1 MPQNNRIKVSE
12 LDFDGIKQNLKS
24 FLQGQDEFSDYNYEG
39 SALSVLLDVLAYN
52 THYNALYTN
61 MSVNEMFLD
70 SASKRSSVVSIANNF
85 GYTPRSSRSAKA
97 ILSFRVAQNSIQGT
111 QPSNLIIPKN
121 TTFSAQYNTDIYMR
135 FKTLEDYVSSTLTN
149 GYYYFNNV
157 SIYEG
162 TYRSVIFICS
172 SLNQKFVIPYKN
184 IDTSTLSVRVQ
195 KTTETADTSPYFH
208 ASSIADL
215 TPNSKVFFLKELDT
229 EEYEL
234 TFGRNNLGLPIEAG
248 NVITISFMEPEFFD
262 KANGLK
268 YFNLNELSFNPG
280 TIEATLIASG
290 GSLRESNEEIKD
302 NVTRFFFNQN
312 RAVTSKDYSAIVTR
326 EYPDVDSVFV
336 WGGENETPPQ
346 YGKVFISLKPKSK
359 NTLSDSEKELIKQII
374 QPYQVVSSIIEFK
387 DPSFI
392 NMKLDITTTY
402 DKSSSSRTAEE
413 LRLDIKTIIEQ
424 YRQNNLQKHDGVF
437 SLSKIM
443 TLVSDIDLSIISTD
457 IKHTAII
464 DVTPVYNSMYN
475 YIVNFNNEIDSSI
488 ISSVVSSSFFIKDST
503 LRHFVESDQNGNL
516 RLIKINSSSNTNEIV
531 NYKVGTIDY
540 NTGLISINGLNI
552 IRIDG
557 EVIKISIKPKNFDV
571 FSKNNTIIDIPTSLV
586 SIVMKDKQYV

>member
-12 LDFDGIKQNLKS
+12 LDFDGIKQNIKS

-121 TTFSAQYNTDIYMR
+121 TTFSAQYNTDSYMR

-157 SIYEG
+157 SVYEG

-172 SLNQKFVIPYKN
+172 SLNQKFTIPYKN
-184 IDTSTLSVRVQ
+184 IDTSTLNVRVQ
-195 KTTETADTSPYFH
+195 KTTETADTSPYFPV
-208 ASSIADL
+208 SSIADL
-215 TPNSKVFFLKELDT
+215 TPDSKVFFLKELDT

-234 TFGRNNLGLPIEAG
+234 SFGRNNLGLPIEAG
-248 NVITISFMEPEFFD
+248 NVITITFMEPEFFD
-262 KANGLK
+262 RANGLK

-280 TIEATLIASG
+280 KIEASLVASG

-312 RAVTSKDYSAIVTR
+312 RAVTAKDYSAIIAK

-346 YGKVFISLKPKSK
+346 YGKIFISLKPKSK
-359 NTLSDSEKELIKQII
+359 NNLSDSEKELIKYII

-387 DPSFI
+387 DPSFV
-392 NMKLDITTTY
+392 NMKLDVTTTY
-402 DKSSSSRTAEE
+402 DKTSTLLTAED
-413 LRLDIKTIIEQ
+413 LRLDIKSVIEQ
-424 YRQNNLQKHDGVF
+424 YRQDNLQKHDGVF
-437 SLSKIM
+437 SLSSIM
-443 TLVSDIDLSIISTD
+443 TQISDIEKSIVSTD

-464 DVTPVYNSMYN
+464 DILPAYNTVYN
-475 YIVNFNNEIDSSI
+475 YIVNFNNEIDSS
-488 ISSVVSSSFFIKDST
+488 VSSSVISSQFFIKDSSSK
-503 LRHFVESDQNGNL
+503 HFVESDQSGNL
-516 RLIKINSSSNTNEIV
+516 KLIKINTQLNSNEIA
-531 NYKVGTIDY
+531 NPKIGTI
-540 NTGLISINGLNI
+540 NFETGLISINGLNI

-557 EVIKISIKPKNFDV
+557 ETIKLSIKPKNFDI
-571 FSKNNTIIDIPTSLV
+571 FSKNNTIIDIPQSLV
-586 SIVMKDKQYV
+586 SVVMRDRQNV